1 MNTSYLT
8 LEEILVIHEDQIERY
23 GGTSGLRQLSLLES
37 ALFRPQS
44 TFDGKDLYE
53 SLFNKA
59 AALIYSLIQNHPFV
73 DGNKRTGIVAGF
85 VFLGMNR
92 LTVEIVEE
100 EIIDAAINIATKK
113 WDVEKVSNWLKHNS
127 TKAA

>member
-8 LEEILVIHEDQIERY
+8 LEQILVIHEDQIKRY

-37 ALFRPQS
+37 SLFRPQS

-53 SLFNKA
+53 SLFDKA
-59 AALIYSLIQNHPFV
+59 AALIYSLIQNHPFL

-85 VFLGMNR
+85 VFLEMNG
-92 LTVEIVEE
+92 LIVNTEKEEIVD
-100 EIIDAAINIATKK
+100 IVVSIATQK
-113 WDVEKVSNWLKHNS
+113 WNVERVSNWLKHNS
-127 TKAA
+127 TKDA

>member
-8 LEEILVIHEDQIERY
+8 LEQILVIHEDQIERY
-23 GGTSGLRQLSLLES
+23 GGTPGLRQLSLLES

-53 SLFNKA
+53 SLFDKA

-85 VFLGMNR
+85 VFLEMNGS
-92 LTVEIVEE
+92 VVEVAKEEIV
-100 EIIDAAINIATKK
+100 DAAVAIATQK
-113 WDVEKVSNWLKHNS
+113 WNVAKVTNWLRNNVK
-127 TKAA
+127 TG